1 MLCTQQTPAFPRMRR
16 WNGYIT
22 YQTSGAGSWGEPADS
37 CNPTLYTNGGN
48 GGFIIITATAATWRS
63 DYYTLGSTYPQCTA
77 RNLFPAATCPVSP
90 LRKGSIHHLTNHE
103 GQHIQLAAGIAA
115 AACRLWRSVKISL
128 PWEELLHA
136 HIKGQSRR
144 SCCGAQVYQLCGP
157 HTRAH
162 VSRPTARWAAPT
174 RAAPST
180 AAPTATDERRKL
192 RSKFCSQGDLIAEG
206 PPGVLCR

>member
-90 LRKGSIHHLTNHE
+90 LRKGSVHHLTNHE

-115 AACRLWRSVKISL
+115 AACRLWRSVKVRL
-128 PWEELLHA
+128 P
-136 HIKGQSRR
+136 RR
-144 SCCGAQVYQLCGP
+144 SCCMRTSRV
-157 HTRAH
+157 RADAAAAARRLPAMRTAH
-162 VSRPTARWAAPT
+162 ARPRSRPTARWAAPT